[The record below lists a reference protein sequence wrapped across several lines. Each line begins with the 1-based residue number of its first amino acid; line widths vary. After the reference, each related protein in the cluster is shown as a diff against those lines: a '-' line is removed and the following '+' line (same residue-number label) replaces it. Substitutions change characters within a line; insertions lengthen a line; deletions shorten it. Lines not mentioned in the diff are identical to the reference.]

1 MQRLPAPPP
10 PGCSPGRVVFQ
21 DNMRLGREGANQC
34 GAIVARRV
42 NDNRALV
49 AVQMEKQ
56 PRALRMGDV
65 VWERSEVSARI
76 TARRFEFHHIRPL
89 VCQELRSIGT
99 RHAAGE
105 INDAHPCK
113 RATHMT
119 SFLSDVWTDTPTIVG
134 LSTRDKAFSPWGRAP
149 GK

>member
-1 MQRLPAPPP
+1 
-10 PGCSPGRVVFQ
+10 
-21 DNMRLGREGANQC
+21 MRLGREGANQC

-65 VWERSEVSARI
+65 VWERPEVSARI

-89 VCQELRSIGT
+89 VCQELRGIGT